1 MISPITAGITFG
13 LSAGLTPGPLLTFV
27 ITQTLRHGPR
37 EGIKVAAVPLIT
49 DLPIIALC
57 LLVLSR
63 VAGLDPL
70 LGTLS
75 LAGGLFVFYLAW
87 DSFRTTPL
95 EISADRRTA
104 GSIKK
109 GILIN
114 ALNPH
119 PYLFWVTVGG
129 PIIVGARQE
138 ALSAAVAFVLF
149 FYLLLVGAKVILA
162 LMVARSR
169 NFLSSRGYLWSMR
182 ALGGLLTLF
191 GFLLLKEGYRL
202 VFGG

>member
-95 EISADRRTA
+95 EISADWRTA
-104 GSIKK
+104 GFRR
-109 GILIN
+109 
-114 ALNPH
+114 PTRH
-119 PYLFWVTVGG
+119 VHRT
-129 PIIVGARQE
+129 
-138 ALSAAVAFVLF
+138 
-149 FYLLLVGAKVILA
+149 
-162 LMVARSR
+162 
-169 NFLSSRGYLWSMR
+169 
-182 ALGGLLTLF
+182 
-191 GFLLLKEGYRL
+191 
-202 VFGG
+202 